1 MGPAG
6 DNAGRKSGDS
16 MDNLNRRDFLRGFAG
31 TVGCFVATAGLA
43 VRPAF
48 ADDTRA
54 NAARFP
60 QGLASGDPQPDA
72 VMLWTRAVPDMPSGA
87 VELLCQIS
95 TEQDFASVVLEQRIS
110 VTAESDFTARLFAQG
125 LAPDTRYFYR
135 FVTNDGEV
143 SAHTGRTRTAPSAD
157 SERPVRFAFASC
169 QKYESGFYG
178 AWARLVADDEAAPE
192 NGQLDFVLHLGDFIY
207 EVIGDVPEG
216 VDASRKV
223 PPFPD
228 GSTPWVPDGTKP
240 YWTAGATWAVTV
252 DDYRHL
258 YKTYLKDPHL
268 QAARARF
275 PFICTWDDHEFSND
289 SWQSHD
295 TYFRPGIPAQ
305 KRKVAANQAWFEFIP
320 AVLSNSKPL
329 ADIPNEASDFKT
341 TEVQD
346 AAFEGFD
353 DAFLN
358 TSDENRRA
366 LQSMT
371 IYRSLSWG
379 KMLDLVVTD
388 LRSYRSPPVL
398 TEEVRELL
406 SGSARLAPVR
416 LIRELDAGKTANN
429 GQPLEKLTY
438 EDKEIDNPR
447 KDAPHGT
454 CMGTKQKAWFKGA
467 MQSSVATWRVW
478 ANSIPAVSMRLDLN
492 NVPAADLEDSYL
504 GVDAWQGFPGELN
517 ELMGFLRDNQ
527 ITNTLSCSGDYHT
540 HAAGRLAPNL
550 DDDEPD
556 FVAVDFATTSI
567 SSGNLFNGAES
578 GTPEGDT
585 FRPFVAYESG
595 GTLVENFNN
604 TVVNGMLSGLA
615 ASYTGSTFL
624 AGLLSSGRASP
635 GLAYMDSNAHGFGL
649 VKLTSAGATVSL
661 VNVGPVLEE
670 PGPEGQPLLRRA
682 TFEVPSW
689 ADGRQPQL
697 EEPTFEG
704 TPPFPF
710 S

>member
-1 MGPAG
+1 M
-6 DNAGRKSGDS
+6 N
-16 MDNLNRRDFLRGFAG
+16 NLNRRDFLKGFSALAG
-31 TVGCFVATAGLA
+31 SFVAAAGLPA
-43 VRPAF
+43 IPAF
-48 ADDTRA
+48 ADDTRT
-54 NAARFP
+54 NLDRFP

-72 VMLWTRAVPDMPSGA
+72 VILWTRAVPDMPAGA
-87 VELLCQIS
+87 VDLICQMS
-95 TEQDFASVVLEQRIS
+95 TDPDFASVVLEKPLT
-110 VTAESDFTARLFAQG
+110 VTAESDFTARVFAEG
-125 LAPDTRYFYR
+125 LTPDTRYFYR
-135 FVTNDGEV
+135 FIAPSGSGGEV
-143 SAHTGRTRTAPSAD
+143 AAHVGRTRTAPASD
-157 SERPVRFAFASC
+157 IERPVRFVFASC

-178 AWARLVADDEAAPE
+178 AWARLVADDIATPE
-192 NGQLDFVLHLGDFIY
+192 DEQLDFVLHLGDFIY

-216 VDASRKV
+216 VDPSRKV

-275 PFICTWDDHEFSND
+275 PFICTWDDHEFTND

-320 AVLSNSKPL
+320 ALLTNSKSI
-329 ADIPNEASDFKT
+329 ADIANEAGDFKPT
-341 TEVQD
+341 RVQD
-346 AAFEGFD
+346 SAFGEYD
-353 DAFLN
+353 ESFLN
-358 TSDENRRA
+358 TNDDNLRA

-388 LRSYRSPPVL
+388 LRSYRSPPVM

-416 LIRELDAGKTANN
+416 LIKELDAGKTAHN
-429 GQPLEKLTY
+429 GQPLDKLTY
-438 EDKEIDNPR
+438 EGKEIDNPR
-447 KDAPHGT
+447 RNSPVGT
-454 CMGTKQKAWFKGA
+454 CMGAQQKAWFKST
-467 MQSSVATWRVW
+467 MRKSSASWRIW
-478 ANSIPAVSMRLDLN
+478 ASSIPAVSLRLDLN
-492 NVPAADLEDSYL
+492 NVPSADLEDSYL
-504 GVDAWQGFPGELN
+504 GVDAWQGFPGELS
-517 ELMGFLRDNQ
+517 ELMAFLRDNQ
-527 ITNTLSCSGDYHT
+527 ITNTITCSGDYHT

-550 DDDEPD
+550 DDDNPD

-567 SSGNLFNGAES
+567 SSGNLFNGAER

-585 FRPFVAYESG
+585 FRPFVTYESG
-595 GTLVENFNN
+595 GKLVENFNN
-604 TVVNGMLSGLA
+604 TVVNGMLSGLS
-615 ASYTGSTFL
+615 ASYTGSSFL
-624 AGLLSSGRASP
+624 AGLLSSDKASP
-635 GLAYMDSNAHGFGL
+635 GLDYMDGNAHGFGL
-649 VKLTSAGATVSL
+649 ATITSEGATVSL
-661 VNVGPVLEE
+661 VNVGPVLKE
-670 PGPEGQPLLRRA
+670 PGPDGQPVLRRA
-682 TFEVPSW
+682 TFNVPAW
-689 ADGRQPQL
+689 TDGTQPNL
-697 EEPTFEG
+697 DGPTFEG